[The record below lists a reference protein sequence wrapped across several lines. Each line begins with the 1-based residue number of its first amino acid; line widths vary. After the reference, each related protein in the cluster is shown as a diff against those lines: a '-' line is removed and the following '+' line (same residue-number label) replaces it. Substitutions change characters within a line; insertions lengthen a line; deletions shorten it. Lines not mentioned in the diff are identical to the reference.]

1 MSIESFRPW
10 HLENGPSLQ
19 QQYERLHLGADIDP
33 RLWRTPYLSQQFI
46 QHYGRPRVHAHVWK
60 ILSSYKVNRGAY
72 VPNFRGNFL
81 AIENLLGYARFAN
94 NCFNKASK
102 RQIPFMPTRLDM
114 DAAWV
119 QLLLW
124 KFDRMTAA
132 DRQRYV
138 GKTLGSLSEYRP
150 TSSLDDVTFA
160 MRIAFTRGVES
171 ARVLKDL
178 LSMSSLM
185 IRRFILKRLRS
196 SGMR

>member
-1 MSIESFRPW
+1 
-10 HLENGPSLQ
+10 
-19 QQYERLHLGADIDP
+19 
-33 RLWRTPYLSQQFI
+33 
-46 QHYGRPRVHAHVWK
+46 
-60 ILSSYKVNRGAY
+60 
-72 VPNFRGNFL
+72 
-81 AIENLLGYARFAN
+81 
-94 NCFNKASK
+94 
-102 RQIPFMPTRLDM
+102 MPTRLDM